1 MSSRLISRLALGG
14 LFSVALGVT
23 AASADVVNFT
33 VNWPTAS
40 SYSGNAILFPL
51 FNSNLGTLTGVSVT
65 MSSSVDYT
73 GSTLQNTGLSALNGN
88 IKEDTLITG
97 SGLPTEIAN
106 LTNDPAVSYTYGS
119 IAAGATVNFPGSG
132 SAIATDSSSFTA
144 TAGQLADFKLA
155 GGGNDTID
163 LTSSAGATSHL
174 NSNTYLLNAVSSITG
189 EYQVVY
195 TYTPANQP
203 PPIPEPLS
211 MALLGT
217 GVLGIGAAY
226 RRRQRG

>member
-14 LFSVALGVT
+14 LFSVGLGAA
-23 AASADVVNFT
+23 AASAATVDFT
-33 VNWPTAS
+33 VNWPGAS
-40 SYSGNAILFPL
+40 SYSGSAVLFPL

-65 MSSSVDYT
+65 MASSVDYT
-73 GSTLQNTGLSALNGN
+73 GSTLMNTGSTTLSGN

-97 SGLPTEIAN
+97 SGLPIEIAN

-119 IAAGATVNFPGSG
+119 IGAGATVNFPGSG
-132 SAIATDSSSFTA
+132 PSVATDSSSFTA
-144 TAGQLADFKLA
+144 TSGQLTDFQIA

-163 LTSSAGATSHL
+163 LSSSAGATSHL
-174 NSNTYLLNAVSSITG
+174 NSNTYLLNAVSEITG
-189 EYQVVY
+189 DYQIVY
-195 TYTPANQP
+195 TYTPPGP